1 MKKQTIL
8 KVLSGAALLGLFIAG
23 NAGAEGITVY
33 KEGDKFVTI
42 GGRIMLQYHQADPDG
57 GESTDE
63 VFFRR
68 FRPYISGSVHKDW
81 LGKFQWDMGKAEGA
95 NEIAIKDAYL
105 QYKGFDGVDVTVGNK
120 AFPFSREYLTSSKTT
135 QLVERTFVGDH
146 NYGTPDRT
154 LGAHLT
160 GGVLDKKLTWGASVA
175 SSSIDPDVNK
185 LDFDS
190 PVNKDAD
197 FNEGWIAG
205 GRIDFHPLGNLKMAQ
220 GDFERKP
227 KATIGVAAFTWSND
241 DDNNTFT
248 DEATG
253 LSLNAKKADVDS
265 VTGFEISTA
274 VRGYGFSVDA
284 QYNLFNAETIDD
296 TFTGGIYK
304 DGETDLENW
313 AVEGGYMVIP
323 SKLELVAGYEWQD
336 ADNYAEEWTR
346 TSLGANYFFKKHDI
360 KLQATYRMG
369 ENLKGVKD
377 LDEDEVFVQAQYV
390 F

>member
-1 MKKQTIL
+1 
-8 KVLSGAALLGLFIAG
+8 
-23 NAGAEGITVY
+23 
-33 KEGDKFVTI
+33 
-42 GGRIMLQYHQADPDG
+42 
-57 GESTDE
+57 
-63 VFFRR
+63 
-68 FRPYISGSVHKDW
+68 VHKDW

-190 PVNKDAD
+190 PVNKDGD

-205 GRIDFHPLGNLKMAQ
+205 GRIDFHPLGYLKMAQ

-241 DDNNTFT
+241 DDNNDNT
-248 DEATG
+248 DETTG
-253 LSLNAKKADVDS
+253 LHKGGSKADVDS

-346 TSLGANYFFKKHDI
+346 TSVGANYFFKKHDI

-369 ENLKGVKD
+369 ENLKGVD
-377 LDEDEVFVQAQYV
+377 GADEDEVFVQAQYV